1 MTSVGEYSRDEAADR
16 AGVAIKDLNTLL
28 EHGLVAPDEDGSFSQ
43 GSVRKISVLAG
54 LMASRLPVEFFEEGI
69 KSGTLSVDFLDDP
82 VYSIFSAFSR
92 ESFDDVSV
100 RTGVPVELL
109 MVIREAIGSA
119 MPEPTDRMREIELE
133 IVPLIEAQLEVGYPP
148 RSVDRLLRTLGDGLR
163 RFIQADT
170 VVMATAVFGPP
181 PHRQRA
187 DHTVVITEG
196 LQRMSGP
203 LDQALL
209 AFFRAQQAHVMTA
222 GMLEGIEQGAAQAG
236 LYGLV
241 DRPPAMCFLDITGYT
256 RLTAERGDEAA
267 AELAETLSRL
277 VQRTSVRHG
286 GRPVKWLGDGVM
298 FHFRDPGPGVVAAL
312 EMAEGVISAGLPPA
326 HVGLH
331 AGPVLFQDGD
341 YFGQTVNVASRI
353 AEYARPGEVL
363 VSQAVVDAAADAPVT
378 FVEVGPVDLKG
389 VAGPLRLHVAHRGS
403 GSTS

>member
-1 MTSVGEYSRDEAADR
+1 MGEYSRQEAAER
-16 AGVAIKDLNTLL
+16 AGVPIEDLDTLI
-28 EHGLVAPDEDGSFSQ
+28 EHGLVAPDDDGSFSQ
-43 GSVRKISVLAG
+43 GSVRKIGLLAS
-54 LMASRLPVEFFEEGI
+54 LLASKLPLEFFEAGL
-69 KSGTLSVDFLDDP
+69 KSGAMSVDFLDDP
-82 VYSIFSAFSR
+82 VYSHFSAFSR
-92 ESFDDVSV
+92 ESFTDASV
-100 RTGVPVELL
+100 RTGVPVDLL

-119 MPEPTDRMREIELE
+119 LPKPADRMRDIELE
-133 IVPLIEAQLEVGYPP
+133 IVPLVEAQLELGYPP
-148 RSVDRLLRTLGDGLR
+148 KSVERLLRTLGDSLQ
-163 RFIQADT
+163 RFALADRD
-170 VVMATAVFGPP
+170 VMAASVFEPVAGRPGAE
-181 PHRQRA
+181 HAGVVTEAMQRLA
-187 DHTVVITEG
+187 
-196 LQRMSGP
+196 GP
-203 LDQALL
+203 LDQALR
-209 AFFRAQQAHVMTA
+209 AVFRAQQAHGMTA
-222 GMLEGIEQGAAQAG
+222 GMLEGIERGVAQAG

-256 RLTAERGDEAA
+256 RLTAEHGDEAA

-312 EMAEGVISAGLPPA
+312 EMAEGVVTAGLPPA

-363 VSQAVVDAAADAPVT
+363 VSQAVLDAATDAPVT

-389 VAGPLRLHVAHRGS
+389 VAGPLCLYVAHRGS

>member
-1 MTSVGEYSRDEAADR
+1 MASSVIEPVADR
-16 AGVAIKDLNTLL
+16 PGA
-28 EHGLVAPDEDGSFSQ
+28 EH
-43 GSVRKISVLAG
+43 
-54 LMASRLPVEFFEEGI
+54 
-69 KSGTLSVDFLDDP
+69 
-82 VYSIFSAFSR
+82 
-92 ESFDDVSV
+92 
-100 RTGVPVELL
+100 
-109 MVIREAIGSA
+109 
-119 MPEPTDRMREIELE
+119 
-133 IVPLIEAQLEVGYPP
+133 
-148 RSVDRLLRTLGDGLR
+148 
-163 RFIQADT
+163 
-170 VVMATAVFGPP
+170 TAV
-181 PHRQRA
+181 
-187 DHTVVITEG
+187 ITAA
-196 LQRMSGP
+196 LQQMSGP
-203 LDQALL
+203 LDEALR
-209 AFFRAQQAHVMTA
+209 AVFGAQQMHAMTA
-222 GMLEGIEQGAAQAG
+222 GMLESIERSVAQAG

-241 DRPPAMCFLDITGYT
+241 ERPPAMCFLDITGYT
-256 RLTAERGDEAA
+256 RLTAERGDKAA
-267 AELAETLSRL
+267 AEVADTLSRL